1 MDSLPS
7 VGIVTPK
14 PADQVL
20 VVFVMMRR
28 LNTLMLFL
36 VVIGV
41 LKVCGI
47 CVVLSTVVKAI
58 SAVNEPCG

>member
-1 MDSLPS
+1 M
-7 VGIVTPK
+7 
-14 PADQVL
+14 L